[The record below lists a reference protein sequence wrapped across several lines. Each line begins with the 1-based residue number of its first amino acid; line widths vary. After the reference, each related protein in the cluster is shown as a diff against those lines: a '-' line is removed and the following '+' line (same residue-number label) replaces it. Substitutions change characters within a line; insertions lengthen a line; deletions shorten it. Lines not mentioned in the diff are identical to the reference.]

1 MGASGDPG
9 GEAADGSVTQSADA
23 GPAGLVVQAG
33 RDVNLRTGAP
43 VTTRYRH
50 QVKRIVPARLLD
62 RDAELAELAAFCSGA
77 SPGGYQ
83 WWRAEAWVGKTAL
96 LSWFVLN
103 PPPGVRVV
111 SFFITA
117 RLAGQATRTAF
128 VSNVLEQ
135 LLTLVGEEKPQFLD
149 PATSE
154 AHLLGLLE
162 EAASLCRERGERLVL
177 VVDGLD
183 EDQSVTA
190 GPDSHSI
197 AGLLPAH
204 PAEGLRVV
212 VAGRPDPPVPGDVPD
227 DHPLRDGGVVRRL
240 GLSEHARAL
249 RTEMER
255 DLKSLLAGPDLGRT
269 LLGLVVAA
277 GGGLTADDLAE
288 LAHTGAWQVRGHL
301 KTVSGRSFTRRDS
314 ELNPGADPEV
324 HLLAHEELQATATEM
339 LGPTELASHRAALH
353 EWAAGYRQRGWPA
366 ETPEYLLRGYHT
378 MLLATEPDRAAALC
392 ADGARNERLFERTG
406 GDSDA
411 LAQITATLDAGVA
424 ADVPDL
430 VAIGRL
436 AVHRDFLSDRN
447 THVPPAV
454 AGVWVRLGQPRR
466 GSALARSIPD
476 PYRRVLALV
485 AAAEALVDD
494 GHRDQAVELLDE
506 AVETTG
512 SITDRYRRNSVS
524 MAVGTAYAKAGDHDH
539 AARIAES
546 TPHHDHRN
554 AVWTAVA
561 VAAAKAGH
569 HDRALEVARSIRDS
583 SRRGPALGLIAVEL
597 AEAGQDDRAARLLA
611 EAERTALGII
621 DQYLRSVASALV
633 AVSWS
638 EAGRRDRAENLV
650 EDAMRTARSIT
661 DVHRR
666 TLTCAS
672 IAKALTKLGRPDQAV
687 DLVHELPDT
696 DRWNPV
702 LVSVAQSLATSG
714 REAEARRLLDDV
726 EWTSRSITN
735 PEERSAAL
743 VSVAGALAEV
753 GHRDRARDLLHEAL
767 LTARS
772 IAGRRPDGPTAA
784 SAAVK
789 PAEAGHH
796 EQAGRLVERALE
808 FAHSDNLLDPLVSTL
823 VSAATAW
830 AQVGLGDQA
839 VDLLLDAEKELRWQG
854 TALELAGR
862 ARVAIAIGWA
872 RIGHYGIAV
881 QRVAVMLAAHRE
893 QALSGIA
900 CALAARGDHDRAVAL
915 LFDESKSGLHAEALA
930 EVAAA
935 MAASGDRVG
944 VKKLLDH
951 LIGLARAEKPVH
963 GSRILLRVARVLIL
977 IGNRGQAE
985 DLVRRTFDRLHR
997 DDLRFLEQDLA
1008 QLLCQVLA
1016 DVGDHERALRTAR
1029 RISFPEDRA
1038 KAVATL
1044 AEALAAAGQHD
1055 QAMRLVGEVLE
1066 IGMVPNRGVREA
1078 CAEQIAGVRFLAGRY
1093 DEAAAA
1099 VQWADGAD
1107 DRCRALMRL
1116 ARAPVAPEHAT
1127 QALRFAAQAL
1137 RGEHWS
1143 TALDDLAAVSPP
1155 TLLAMAEEFTAL
1167 AG

>member
-1 MGASGDPG
+1 M
-9 GEAADGSVTQSADA
+9 TQSADA
-23 GPAGLVVQAG
+23 GPAGFVVQAG

-83 WWRAEAWVGKTAL
+83 WWRAEAWAGKTAL

-111 SFFITA
+111 SFFVTA
-117 RLAGQATRTAF
+117 RLAGQANRTAF

-162 EAASLCRERGERLVL
+162 EAAALCRERGERLVL

-204 PAEGLRVV
+204 PAEGLRIV

-227 DHPLRDGGVVRRL
+227 DHPLRDGDVVRRL

-288 LAHTGAWQVRGHL
+288 LAHTGAWQVRDHL

-314 ELNPGADPEV
+314 DLNPGADPEV
-324 HLLAHEELQATATEM
+324 YLLAHEELQVTATEM
-339 LGPTELASHRAALH
+339 LGPAGLAAHRAVLH
-353 EWAAGYRQRGWPA
+353 DWAAGYRQRGWPA
-366 ETPEYLLRGYHT
+366 GTPEYLLRGYHT
-378 MLLATEPDRAAALC
+378 MLLAVEPDRAAALC

-406 GDSDA
+406 GDSGA
-411 LAQITATLDAGVA
+411 LTQITATLDALVGA
-424 ADVPDL
+424 EVPDL

-454 AGVWVRLGQPRR
+454 AGVRVRMGQPRR

-476 PYRRVLALV
+476 PHRRALALV
-485 AAAEALVDD
+485 SAAEALVAE
-494 GHRDQAVELLDE
+494 GHRDQAADLLDE

-512 SITDRYRRNSVS
+512 SIPDPERRSSVS
-524 MAVGTAYAKAGDHDH
+524 AAVGVACAKAGDHDR
-539 AARIAES
+539 AARIADS

-554 AVWTAVA
+554 DVWTAVA

-583 SRRGPALGLIAVEL
+583 FRRGPALGLIAVEL
-597 AEAGQDDRAARLLA
+597 AERGHDDQATHLLA

-621 DQYLRSVASALV
+621 DHYLRVVASTQV

-638 EAGRRDRAENLV
+638 DADRPDRAGELV
-650 EDAMRTARSIT
+650 DGAVRTARSIPDT
-661 DVHRR
+661 HRR
-666 TLTCAS
+666 TLTCAP
-672 IAKALTKLGRPDQAV
+672 IAKALAKLGRSDEAV
-687 DLVHELPDT
+687 DAVRRIPDV

-702 LVSVAQSLATSG
+702 LVSVARMLAAAG
-714 REAEARRLLDDV
+714 REAEAGRLLDDV
-726 EWTSRSITN
+726 EWTSRSITD
-735 PEERSAAL
+735 PEERSASL
-743 VSVAGALAEV
+743 VSVAGALAEA
-753 GHRDRARDLLHEAL
+753 GHHDRAHDLLHEAL

-772 IAGRRPDGPTAA
+772 IAGHRPDGPVVA
-784 SAAVK
+784 SAAVRL
-789 PAEAGHH
+789 AEAGHH
-796 EQAGRLVERALE
+796 EQAGRMVDRALE
-808 FAHSDNLLDPLVSTL
+808 FAHSDNRLNPLVSTL
-823 VSAATAW
+823 VSAAIA
-830 AQVGLGDQA
+830 AERLGLGDHA
-839 VDLLLDAEKELRWQG
+839 ADLLREAEEEVRRPGADSELVV
-854 TALELAGR
+854 ASLA
-862 ARVAIAIGWA
+862 AIPIGWA
-872 RIGHYGIAV
+872 RIGHYDTAV
-881 QRVAVMLAAHRE
+881 RRAGAMPSAGRE

-900 CALAARGDHDRAVAL
+900 CALVARGDHDRAVAL
-915 LFDESKSGLHAEALA
+915 VLHERRSDFYPEALA
-930 EVAAA
+930 EVAQA
-935 MAASGDRVG
+935 MAAPGNRAG
-944 VKKLLDH
+944 VEKLLDH
-951 LIGLARAEKPVH
+951 LTGLARAEKPVH
-963 GSRILLRVARVLIL
+963 GSRILLWVARVLIL
-977 IGNRGQAE
+977 IGNRGDAE
-985 DLVRRTFDRLHR
+985 DLVREMFDQLGSE
-997 DDLRFLEQDLA
+997 DLRFIEHDMA
-1008 QLLCQVLA
+1008 LLLSQVLA
-1016 DVGDHERALRTAR
+1016 DLGDHERALRIAR
-1029 RISFPEDRA
+1029 GIAFGEDRA
-1038 KAVATL
+1038 KALATL
-1044 AEALAAAGQHD
+1044 AEALAVAGRHD
-1055 QAMRLVGEVLE
+1055 QAMRLVDEVPEADVLSNWRAR
-1066 IGMVPNRGVREA
+1066 NRI
-1078 CAEQIAGVRFLAGRY
+1078 AEQIAAVSFLAGRC
-1093 DEAAAA
+1093 DQAAAA
-1099 VQWADGAD
+1099 VRSVGGAEN
-1107 DRCRALMRL
+1107 RCRALMRL
-1116 ARAPVAPEHAT
+1116 AHAPVAPEHAT

-1137 RGEHWS
+1137 RSEHWS
-1143 TALDDLAAVSPP
+1143 TALDDLAAVSLP

-1167 AG
+1167 AD

>member
-1 MGASGDPG
+1 M
-9 GEAADGSVTQSADA
+9 
-23 GPAGLVVQAG
+23 
-33 RDVNLRTGAP
+33 NLRTGAP

-77 SPGGYQ
+77 SPGTYQ
-83 WWRAEAWVGKTAL
+83 WWRAEAWAGKTAL

-111 SFFITA
+111 SFFVTA
-117 RLAGQATRTAF
+117 RLAGQANRTAF

-204 PAEGLRVV
+204 PAEGLRIV

-227 DHPLRDGGVVRRL
+227 EHPLRDGGAVRRL

-277 GGGLTADDLAE
+277 GGGLTAYDLAE
-288 LAHTGAWQVRGHL
+288 LAHTGAWQVRDHL

-314 ELNPGADPEV
+314 DLNPGADPEIY
-324 HLLAHEELQATATEM
+324 LLAHEELQVTATEM
-339 LGPTELASHRAALH
+339 LGPAELASHRAVLH
-353 EWAAGYRQRGWPA
+353 DWAADYRQRGWPA

-378 MLLATEPDRAAALC
+378 MLLAAVEPDRAAALC
-392 ADGARNERLFERTG
+392 ADRARNERLFERIG

-411 LAQITATLDAGVA
+411 LAQLTTTLDALVGA
-424 ADVPDL
+424 EVPDL

-476 PYRRVLALV
+476 LHRRVLALV
-485 AAAEALVDD
+485 AAAEALVDL

-506 AVETTG
+506 AAGTTG
-512 SITDRYRRNSVS
+512 SIIYQDARDLAST
-524 MAVGTAYAKAGDHDH
+524 AVGVVYAKAGEHDR
-539 AARIAES
+539 AAEVAQS
-546 TPHHDHRN
+546 TRHHDHRN
-554 AVWTAVA
+554 DVWTAVA
-561 VAAAKAGH
+561 VEAAKAGH
-569 HDRALEVARSIRDS
+569 HDRAVEVARSIRDS
-583 SRRGPALGLIAVEL
+583 FRRGPALGLIAVEL
-597 AEAGQDDRAARLLA
+597 AGNGHDDQASGLLA

-621 DQYLRSVASALV
+621 DHYLRSVASALV

-638 EAGRRDRAENLV
+638 DTGRRDRAETLLD
-650 EDAMRTARSIT
+650 DAVRTARSIT

-666 TLTCAS
+666 TLTCAP

-687 DLVHELPDT
+687 DLVHEIPDV

-702 LVSVAQSLATSG
+702 LVSVAQLLAAAG
-714 REAEARRLLDDV
+714 REAEARRLLDHI
-726 EWTSRSITN
+726 EWTSRSMAN
-735 PEERSAAL
+735 PEERSASL
-743 VSVAGALAEV
+743 VSVAGALAEA
-753 GHRDRARDLLHEAL
+753 GHHDRARDLLHEAL

-789 PAEAGHH
+789 LAEAGHQ

-808 FAHSDNLLDPLVSTL
+808 FAHSDNHLEPLVSTL
-823 VSAATAW
+823 VSAANAS
-830 AQVGLGDQA
+830 AQVGLRDQA
-839 VDLLLDAEKELRWQG
+839 VDLVLGAEKELRRQK
-854 TALELAGR
+854 APFELAGR
-862 ARVAIAIGWA
+862 AQVAIAIGWA
-872 RIGHYGIAV
+872 QIGHYDIAV
-881 QRVAVMLAAHRE
+881 QRAAVMLAAYRE

-900 CALAARGDHDRAVAL
+900 CALVARGDHDRAVAL
-915 LFDESKSGLHAEALA
+915 LVAESRIGLHAEALA
-930 EVAAA
+930 EVAEV
-935 MAASGDRVG
+935 MAASGDSVG
-944 VKKLLDH
+944 VEKLLDH
-951 LIGLARAEKPVH
+951 LMGLAQAEKPVPA
-963 GSRILLRVARVLIL
+963 GRILLWVARVLVM
-977 IGNRGQAE
+977 IGNRGKAE
-985 DLVRRTFDRLHR
+985 DLVRGMFDRLHR
-997 DDLRFLEQDLA
+997 DDLRFLDQDMA
-1008 QLLCQVLA
+1008 LLLSRVLA
-1016 DVGDHERALRTAR
+1016 DVGDHERALRVAR
-1029 RISFPEDRA
+1029 EVANLRDQA
-1038 KAVATL
+1038 KALATL
-1044 AEALAAAGQHD
+1044 AEALAVAGQHD
-1055 QAMRLVGEVLE
+1055 QAMRLVDEVLE
-1066 IGMVPNRGVREA
+1066 IGLLPDRNVRDLI
-1078 CAEQIAGVRFLAGRY
+1078 AEQLATASFMAGRY
-1093 DEAAAA
+1093 DTAAAA
-1099 VQWADGAD
+1099 VQSMIGAD

-1116 ARAPVAPEHAT
+1116 AHAPVAPEHAP
-1127 QALRFAAQAL
+1127 QAPRFAAQAL
-1137 RGEHWS
+1137 RNGHWS
-1143 TALDDLAAVSPP
+1143 TALDDLAAVSIP

-1167 AG
+1167 AD